1 LVGHQKEHPAC
12 KNRVMR
18 SWCGYLSAVRCKLFA
33 YGPAD
38 ATAIPKCHHLLPHL
52 DPDWLSQLFLE
63 NRPLNGCS
71 SSSSSSTCW
80 VVCSDAAAG
89 RKGEISVARV
99 SETDYATLTT
109 WFRVGISAF
118 FAAIFLLQCMHL
130 TWKTDMWTFVRHF
143 AQFQLTR
150 VSGGPSVI
158 AEFFISWS
166 VPKIWCVEK
175 CATFW
180 VYPYF

>member
-1 LVGHQKEHPAC
+1 MVGHQKEHPAC
-12 KNRVMR
+12 KNRVMMC
-18 SWCGYLSAVRCKLFA
+18 WCGYLSAVRCKLFA

-63 NRPLNGCS
+63 NRPLNWCS
-71 SSSSSSTCW
+71 SSSSSSNTCW

-99 SETDYATLTT
+99 SETDYATLST

-118 FAAIFLLQCMHL
+118 FAAIFLLQRMHL
-130 TWKTDMWTFVRHF
+130 TWKTDIWTFVQHF
-143 AQFQLTR
+143 AWHGCRTVLRRYRSFLYLDRFQRYGVLKNVQLFGFTL
-150 VSGGPSVI
+150 
-158 AEFFISWS
+158 
-166 VPKIWCVEK
+166 
-175 CATFW
+175 
-180 VYPYF
+180 YF